1 MKSPTPRIRRHDS
14 PFLKA
19 QDLWIIQRAGQWKVV
34 RPAPLT
40 QLPKGS
46 CLGPPA
52 ILRRRRCFN
61 FEGIQ
66 RWWPDLP
73 HVQGLHHQPPLGD
86 QVAPLLGRYKYPW
99 LILLLIR
106 HDPAPTT
113 QAGDHQG
120 IEGGCR
126 RCHARRSRRQDPHG
140 AHGGTVVTALALPRC
155 CVLAIR
161 RLLPPPRWMG
171 SQTAVRPHPERVCW
185 ADVLWAT
192 TTTRSAWQSQMF
204 GKNVMHAP
212 RQKGT
217 T

>member
-40 QLPKGS
+40 QLLKGS

-99 LILLLIR
+99 LILLLIC

-126 RCHARRSRRQDPHG
+126 RRHARRSRRQDPHG

-155 CVLAIR
+155 C
-161 RLLPPPRWMG
+161 LPRGGWVRKRQSDLTQKGSVEQMYFGQRQQQDPRG
-171 SQTAVRPHPERVCW
+171 SHKCSE
-185 ADVLWAT
+185 
-192 TTTRSAWQSQMF
+192 
-204 GKNVMHAP
+204 KNVMHAS